1 MVQNRNA
8 YNHRGTSYPME
19 ALEPAILE
27 IAILTGRMNQPL
39 NFQLSNSLTKK
50 VSKIEVDVMINLQKL
65 KQL

>member
-1 MVQNRNA
+1 
-8 YNHRGTSYPME
+8 ME